1 MMSALVISIDMV
13 DHDAWLSIDSTCS
26 GYFPSLFAER
36 GIAQRESFGFVTA
49 QPGLRCWVDVCGR
62 HWCEYVELRIGEY
75 YIILTARNTLT
86 RKGQDRNS
94 EE

>member
-1 MMSALVISIDMV
+1 MMPALVISIDMV

-36 GIAQRESFGFVTA
+36 GIAQRESFGFVTV
-49 QPGLRCWVDVCGR
+49 PGLRCWLDVCGR
-62 HWCEYVELRIGEY
+62 HWCEYVELRIVEY